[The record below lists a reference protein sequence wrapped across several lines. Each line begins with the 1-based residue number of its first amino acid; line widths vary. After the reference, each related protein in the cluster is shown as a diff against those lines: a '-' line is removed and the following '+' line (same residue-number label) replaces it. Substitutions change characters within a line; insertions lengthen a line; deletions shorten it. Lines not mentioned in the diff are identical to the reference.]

1 MVDQEKLVRRLKRLS
16 SRLDKVKRP
25 SMKGNASYL
34 IELEDFKNI
43 VGDNFIILELIFK
56 LERYYDDFKGELTYA
71 AKYYLEQYGS

>member
-34 IELEDFKNI
+34 IELEVHKN
-43 VGDNFIILELIFK
+43 VVDNNFIILELIFK
-56 LERYYDDFKGELTYA
+56 LERYYDDFKGELKYTA
-71 AKYYLEQYGS
+71 EYYLEKYGL

>member
-34 IELEDFKNI
+34 IELEVHKTI
-43 VGDNFIILELIFK
+43 VDNNFIILELIFK
-56 LERYYDDFKGELTYA
+56 MEHYYTDDGSIVYA
-71 AKYYLEQYGS
+71 AEYYLEKYGL